1 MWERKN
7 PGEKNRRERLAEEA
21 IKTAERL
28 DKAKKEGAKLER
40 ERLRELEKLK
50 GEKSETRQR
59 EEREIYERRWKGFVD
74 STSIGGSV
82 KGQER
87 ELTFVDVPWPVYSAA
102 SGIGGK
108 RRRGEERAGVEWM
121 TVSSVGE
128 FLVPPAV
135 MSTLSD
141 DEGKKKRKD
150 ILRGAIRR
158 CAFSSSWESSSS
170 RHFAYTLALRL
181 STDTT
186 PTSSLGILRSYP
198 REASAIASSR
208 ELTRSLE

>member
-7 PGEKNRRERLAEEA
+7 PGEKNRRQRLAEEA

-28 DKAKKEGAKLER
+28 DKAKEEGAKLER

-59 EEREIYERRWKGFVD
+59 EEREIYERRWKEFVD
-74 STSIGGSV
+74 STSIVGSA

-141 DEGKKKRKD
+141 DESKKKRKD
-150 ILRGAIRR
+150 ILREAIRR
-158 CAFSSSWESSSS
+158 SVFSSPLWS
-170 RHFAYTLALRL
+170 RPPRANASLTLSPCASQQISPRQVH
-181 STDTT
+181 SVSCARTR
-186 PTSSLGILRSYP
+186 GNRARS
-198 REASAIASSR
+198 RQAGS
-208 ELTRSLE
+208 

>member
-7 PGEKNRRERLAEEA
+7 PGEKNRRQRLAEEA

-28 DKAKKEGAKLER
+28 DKAKEEGAKLER

-59 EEREIYERRWKGFVD
+59 EEREIYECRWKELVD
-74 STSIGGSV
+74 STSIGGSA

-141 DEGKKKRKD
+141 DESKKKRKD
-150 ILRGAIRR
+150 ILREAIRR
-158 CAFSSSWESSSS
+158 CAFSSHLWESSYS
-170 RHFAYTLALRL
+170 RQRFAYTLALRT

-186 PTSSLGILRSYP
+186 PTSSLGILRS
-198 REASAIASSR
+198 
-208 ELTRSLE
+208 